1 VSEKERV
8 AVLYGGVSGEHE
20 VSLRSGQAVCSALE
34 KAGYTVVRIFID
46 KSGVWHLEET
56 GPAVF
61 LGPRGQLLQLD
72 GGERG
77 DGPAGKIDIV
87 FPVLHGTQGEDGTVQ
102 GLLELVEVPYVGA
115 GVLGAALAMDK
126 ITAKRLFREAGLPT
140 VDFVVVTRNEIR
152 ARTDR
157 VVARVESSIGY
168 PCFVKPANLGSSVGV
183 SKVRDKTGLV
193 PALEI
198 AGAYDRRVLVE
209 RAIDAREIEVSV
221 LGNEEPLTSVPGE
234 VVPGKEFYDYEAKY
248 GECGSEL
255 LIPAPL
261 DDPLAAE
268 IQEMAVRAFKVL
280 DLAGMARVDF
290 LLDRHSLDIY
300 VSEANTIPGFTEIS
314 MYPKLWE
321 ATNVGFSEL
330 VDALVR
336 LGKERFEEKQQSLRA
351 ARHGC

>member
-1 VSEKERV
+1 
-8 AVLYGGVSGEHE
+8 
-20 VSLRSGQAVCSALE
+20 
-34 KAGYTVVRIFID
+34 
-46 KSGVWHLEET
+46 
-56 GPAVF
+56 
-61 LGPRGQLLQLD
+61 
-72 GGERG
+72 
-77 DGPAGKIDIV
+77 
-87 FPVLHGTQGEDGTVQ
+87 
-102 GLLELVEVPYVGA
+102 
-115 GVLGAALAMDK
+115 
-126 ITAKRLFREAGLPT
+126 
-140 VDFVVVTRNEIR
+140 
-152 ARTDR
+152 
-157 VVARVESSIGY
+157 
-168 PCFVKPANLGSSVGV
+168 
-183 SKVRDKTGLV
+183 
-193 PALEI
+193 
-198 AGAYDRRVLVE
+198 
-209 RAIDAREIEVSV
+209 
-221 LGNEEPLTSVPGE
+221 VPGE